1 MAVLMT
7 PAQTAK
13 MERMTHARNTS
24 ASLLTY
30 FTPTNTTVAMEVN
43 RMVPYTRMLLSRAA
57 SASAPSRPSRGNM
70 AALGT
75 MQICRGKELIYL
87 SLTLCIQGNQ
97 QYFYH
102 KKKNPENIIAAQGH
116 LSGTCFGSVTF
127 TPHLL
132 WPVWGFKLAVFRLQT
147 CLSTSLFAAK
157 WKRKMYIYI
166 FFI

>member
-97 QYFYH
+97 QYFYL
-102 KKKNPENIIAAQGH
+102 KKKIQKISLLLKDILVVHVLEVRLSLLTFYG
-116 LSGTCFGSVTF
+116 LSGDLNWQFSGYKPASL
-127 TPHLL
+127 PHCLL
-132 WPVWGFKLAVFRLQT
+132 LNGKER
-147 CLSTSLFAAK
+147 C
-157 WKRKMYIYI
+157 IYI
-166 FFI
+166 FFLI